1 MTDTM
6 KIIKRLRP
14 LIEATDRDLNQL
26 IINAHI
32 MAEGVNRPGLA
43 ESMAASVIKITAI
56 NMINGATEEIAN
68 RN

>member
-14 LIEATDRDLNQL
+14 LIEATDRDLNLL

-32 MAEGVNRPGLA
+32 MAEGVNRPGWA